1 MDQTTEGKA
10 GTAVEDPVRIRIVC
24 PVFLDVEPFL
34 ALRLGILDAI
44 SAEPSLSSAK
54 VGFTVL
60 DDTAG
65 NDPEFS
71 RIRELG
77 DVDVIEPPYNLGHQR
92 GLVYALRCL
101 AQDLDD
107 DVVIVT
113 LDSDGEDKA
122 EDVPRLV
129 VEVLETGT
137 SPDRIVLARR
147 TKRAHAPLAFRLLY
161 PFFKGFFLLATGTAV
176 DSGNFAAYRA
186 RTANRVLLH
195 PSFLLCYSS
204 ALLTMTVPITYV
216 PCERGARLSGS
227 SRMGYSQ
234 LFTHAMRMLMPFS
247 EAIARRTLWV
257 FMSTFALAIAS
268 AALVVLLKL
277 ASSEAVPDWAIY
289 AFVGTSILSLVSF
302 GNLVILFTVY
312 SQSTAISLGN
322 LESDWDPVDAVPRR
336 DR

>member
-1 MDQTTEGKA
+1 MDE
-10 GTAVEDPVRIRIVC
+10 TAEMGPASGGQEKVQIRIVC
-24 PVFLDVEPFL
+24 PVYMDVGPFL
-34 ALRLGILDAI
+34 ALRQGILEAI
-44 SAEPSLSSAK
+44 SAEPALEAGE

-65 NDPEFS
+65 NDPDFDQ
-71 RIRELG
+71 IRELS

-101 AQDLDD
+101 TPDLDD
-107 DVVIVT
+107 DVVVVT
-113 LDSDGEDKA
+113 LDSDGEDRA

-129 VEVLETGT
+129 MEVVRTDT
-137 SPDRIVLARR
+137 SPARIVLAQRS
-147 TKRAHAPLAFRLLY
+147 KRAHAPLAFRLLY

-176 DSGNFAAYRA
+176 ESGNFAAYRV
-186 RTANRVLLH
+186 RTANRILLH

-204 ALLTMTVPITYV
+204 ALLNMSVPITLG
-216 PCERGARLSGS
+216 PCERGARYSGS

-257 FMSTFALAIAS
+257 FISTLLLAIL
-268 AALVVLLKL
+268 AAVLVIMIKL
-277 ASSEAVPDWAIY
+277 TTTEAVPGWATY
-289 AFVGTSILSLVSF
+289 AFVGTSILTLVSF

-312 SQSTAISLGN
+312 SQSTAVSLGD
-322 LESDWDPVDAVPRR
+322 LESDWDPIEAEPRR
-336 DR
+336 SR